1 MELYKDKHAKY
12 HKIIEIW
19 GRSFL
24 MNELLE
30 RALSLSDLNDVVD
43 VISNGLKKPVIV
55 ESDHFFLLAY
65 NSYYVNHFDY
75 ANQQTIFSKKCP
87 LPIFERFVETGIID
101 KLKTNDKPFR
111 VEKMKEI
118 GLNRRV
124 VVNAKYKDTIMGYI
138 WVQEFDHLLTK
149 EEMDFLYDVSFH
161 VGKLISKKNKL
172 KLQKAEEVEYFF
184 RKVMNN
190 EFTNEK
196 ELKWEATDLDIV
208 LPSIF
213 SVMVVNAIHA
223 DVELLEE
230 LKNTI
235 RSYLNLKDNTSHVLV
250 YRSNIVIIVGC
261 YSLKYSP
268 VTAALQIV
276 DNLLTNFDAK
286 RYSNIYIGIGNEYQ
300 PILSLHRSYKEALE
314 VVSIVEE
321 LGTQENLPYEFNK
334 IGALRYLDVI
344 YEKNTRTNYSNK
356 NLQILQAKDSESQTQ
371 LVKTLEYYLVNNC
384 KLKATAEKMF
394 IHPNTLNY
402 RMKQITELTT
412 IDFSDF
418 NQKCQLYLELMASK
432 KGDGR
437 NL

>member
-1 MELYKDKHAKY
+1 
-12 HKIIEIW
+12 
-19 GRSFL
+19 

-30 RALSLSDLNDVVD
+30 RALSLSDLNEVVD
-43 VISNGLKKPVIV
+43 VISNGLKKPVIM

-87 LPIFERFVETGIID
+87 LNIFERFVETGIID
-101 KLKTNDKPFR
+101 QLKTNEKPFR
-111 VEKMKEI
+111 VEKMSEI

-138 WVQEFDHLLTK
+138 WVQEIDDPLT
-149 EEMDFLYDVSFH
+149 EEELDFLYEVSFH
-161 VGKLISKKNKL
+161 VGKLIYKKNKL
-172 KLQKAEEVEYFF
+172 KQKKAEEVENFF
-184 RKVMNN
+184 RKVINH
-190 EFTNEK
+190 EFMSEK
-196 ELKWEATDLDIV
+196 ELKWEATELDIV

-223 DVELLEE
+223 DEELIEE
-230 LKNTI
+230 LKGTI

-250 YRSNIVIIVGC
+250 YRTNIVIIVGC

-300 PILSLHRSYKEALE
+300 HILSMHRSYKEALE
-314 VVSIVEE
+314 VISIAED
-321 LGTQENLPYEFNK
+321 LGTQENLPYEYNK

-344 YEKNTRTNYSNK
+344 QEKNAKTNYTNK
-356 NLQILQAKDSESQTQ
+356 NIQILQAKDRESQTE

-384 KLKATAEKMF
+384 KLKPTAEQMF

-418 NQKCQLYLELMASK
+418 NQKCQLYLDLMVSK
-432 KGDGR
+432 RGR
-437 NL
+437 L

>member
-1 MELYKDKHAKY
+1 
-12 HKIIEIW
+12 
-19 GRSFL
+19 

-30 RALSLSDLNDVVD
+30 RALSLSDLNEVVD
-43 VISNGLKKPVIV
+43 VISNGLKKPVIM

-87 LPIFERFVETGIID
+87 LNIFERFVETGIID
-101 KLKTNDKPFR
+101 QLKTNEKPFR
-111 VEKMKEI
+111 VEKMSEI

-138 WVQEFDHLLTK
+138 WVQEIDDPLT
-149 EEMDFLYDVSFH
+149 EEELDFLYEVSFH
-161 VGKLISKKNKL
+161 VGKLIYKKNKL
-172 KLQKAEEVEYFF
+172 KQKKAEEVENFF
-184 RKVMNN
+184 RKVINH
-190 EFTNEK
+190 EFMSEK
-196 ELKWEATDLDIV
+196 ELKWEATELDIV

-223 DVELLEE
+223 DEELIEE
-230 LKNTI
+230 LKGTI

-250 YRSNIVIIVGC
+250 YRTNIVIIVGC

-300 PILSLHRSYKEALE
+300 PILSMHRSYKEALE
-314 VVSIVEE
+314 VISIAED
-321 LGTQENLPYEFNK
+321 LGTQENLPYEYNK

-344 YEKNTRTNYSNK
+344 QEKNAKTNYTNK
-356 NLQILQAKDSESQTQ
+356 NIQILQAKDRESQTE

-384 KLKATAEKMF
+384 KLKPTAEQMF

-418 NQKCQLYLELMASK
+418 NQKCQLYLDLMVSK
-432 KGDGR
+432 RGR
-437 NL
+437 L

>member
-1 MELYKDKHAKY
+1 
-12 HKIIEIW
+12 
-19 GRSFL
+19 

-30 RALSLSDLNDVVD
+30 RTLSISDLNEVVD
-43 VISNGLKKPVIV
+43 VISNGLKKPMIV

-87 LPIFERFVETGIID
+87 LNIFERFVETGIID
-101 KLKTNDKPFR
+101 QLKTNDKPFR
-111 VEKMKEI
+111 VEKMREI

-138 WVQEFDHLLTK
+138 WVQEIDDPLT
-149 EEMDFLYDVSFH
+149 EEELDFLYEVSFH
-161 VGKLISKKNKL
+161 VGKLIYKKNKL
-172 KLQKAEEVEYFF
+172 KQKKAEEVEYFF
-184 RKVMNN
+184 RKVINH
-190 EFTNEK
+190 EFMNEK
-196 ELKWEATDLDIV
+196 ELKWEATELDIV

-223 DVELLEE
+223 DEELIEE
-230 LKNTI
+230 LKETI

-250 YRSNIVIIVGC
+250 YRTNIVIVVGC

-300 PILSLHRSYKEALE
+300 PILSMHRSYKEALE
-314 VVSIVEE
+314 VISIAED
-321 LGTQENLPYEFNK
+321 LGTQENLPYEYNK

-344 YEKNTRTNYSNK
+344 QEKNAKTNYTNK
-356 NLQILQAKDSESQTQ
+356 NIQILQAKDRESQTE

-384 KLKATAEKMF
+384 KLKPTAEQMF

-418 NQKCQLYLELMASK
+418 NQKCQLYLDLMASK
-432 KGDGR
+432 RDIIRMRKTEKGK
-437 NL
+437 